1 MNITIISGTNRENSF
16 TNKISLHYK
25 SLLET
30 KACKVQLFSLCD
42 LPNNIAFTE
51 LYGKRSP
58 EFETL
63 IKKYIEN
70 AEAFIFVTPEYNG
83 SVPGILKL
91 FIDAIHPGKWTDKS
105 VCLTGVSSGR
115 AGNICGMEH
124 LGSILHYLKMHVY
137 HNKLPISQIDK
148 IYAGENTLT
157 HEETVKNIEK
167 QLEGFL
173 KFA

>member
-1 MNITIISGTNRENSF
+1 M
-16 TNKISLHYK
+16 
-25 SLLET
+25 
-30 KACKVQLFSLCD
+30 
-42 LPNNIAFTE
+42 P
-51 LYGKRSP
+51 
-58 EFETL
+58 
-63 IKKYIEN
+63 
-70 AEAFIFVTPEYNG
+70 
-83 SVPGILKL
+83 
-91 FIDAIHPGKWTDKS
+91 PGKWNDKS

-115 AGNICGMEH
+115 AGNIRGMEH

-148 IYAGENTLT
+148 IYAGQNNLV